1 MRHVDPPKAPR
12 GWQTHVLKVG
22 RAWLNKRNKAGKKNR
37 NEDRPA
43 SLWLKY
49 RDQIGEKFAFI
60 CCYTVV
66 YVANGQ
72 ADHFIPWDD
81 VKGTPQAHQAYQWSN
96 IRYSDGWINQSKGND
111 RLPDPFVEQ
120 DDWFELHLPSLEL
133 RATGKHPPSEDAA
146 VQNLITKVGKDSR
159 VMKTRRRYFGQY
171 KQGRRPFELV
181 EEDAPLLGRA
191 LRAHPAEL
199 LPADLLRLQAGT
211 L

>member
-1 MRHVDPPKAPR
+1 MRHVDPPDAPW
-12 GWQTHVLKVG
+12 GWQTHVLKAG
-22 RAWLNKRNKAGKKNR
+22 RAWLKAPGKDNR
-37 NEDRPA
+37 NAERPA

-49 RDQIGEKFAFI
+49 RDEIGERFAFI

-111 RLPDPFVEQ
+111 RLPDPFVVQ

-133 RATGKHPPSEDAA
+133 RATGKHPADQDAA
-146 VQNLITKVGKDSR
+146 VQNLIKRVQDDSR
-159 VMKTRRRYFGQY
+159 VMKTRRRYFRQY
-171 KQGRRPFELV
+171 KQGRRPIELV
-181 EEDAPLLGRA
+181 DEDAPLLGRA